1 MAVCMVNGSVMP
13 PNGDAWTNSASM
25 CVVDGNED
33 QLYDYRLMNHTVA
46 TLARV
51 AAGNTPWSV
60 LLSLLVRHCS

>member
-25 CVVDGNED
+25 CVVDGDED

-51 AAGNTPWSV
+51 AAGSKPW
-60 LLSLLVRHCS
+60 